1 MEYTNEE
8 LRKQNLELKEKIIKN
23 NSFLKTVAEM
33 IGIETDGLGYDGL
46 QLSLDDFAD
55 KINEMRALANER

>member
-8 LRKQNLELKEKIIKN
+8 LRKQNLELKEKIIKTN
-23 NSFLKTVAEM
+23 LFLKTVAEM

-46 QLSLDDFAD
+46 QLSLDVFAD
-55 KINEMRALANER
+55 KINEIRGQANER

>member
-8 LRKQNLELKEKIIKN
+8 LRKQNLELKEKIIKTN
-23 NSFLKTVAEM
+23 AFLKTVAEM

-46 QLSLDDFAD
+46 QLTLDDFAD
-55 KINEMRALANER
+55 KINEIRNSN